1 MFIDEPKAMVIVQ
14 EDPIEHVARCAR
26 ICTASKATD
35 DKRTYNRLIKDKHWS
50 MFRHEAVY
58 AIIKNAPTSDYFMMP
73 YKFCPYIDCH
83 IENRGDYYD
92 FYIST
97 NMNFMMDI
105 RTVDKAMYDIIM
117 NHRVTPKMFFSNL
130 SYTYKLFRITVLCQT
145 QISISREFNRVSPN
159 AISEQST
166 RYVDE
171 SGVIVRPH
179 WMPKSKLQIIPD
191 SSYYGYMTACDFA
204 FDTYLKMVNK
214 GVPKEDARG
223 VLPLDTRTM
232 VIYTYTIKDWV
243 RILANRYYG
252 ATGKPHPNAKVL
264 AKCIMD
270 AIEDTYPGTWD
281 FDKLCEDYIN
291 QLKRKQYETID

>member
-14 EDPIEHVARCAR
+14 DDPIEHVAHCAR

-58 AIIKNAPTSDYFMMP
+58 AIIKNAPPIDYFMIP
-73 YKFCPYIDCH
+73 LKYCPYIDFH

-105 RTVDKAMYDIIM
+105 FGKEDYIYDLIM
-117 NHRVTPKMFFSNL
+117 NNRVTPKMFFNNL
-130 SYTYKLFRITVLCQT
+130 SYTYTLFRLTILCQT
-145 QISISREFNRVSPN
+145 QISTSREFNRVSPN

-171 SGVIVRPH
+171 SGVIIRPH
-179 WMPKSKLQIIPD
+179 WMNKDKLRTDPNN
-191 SSYYGYMTACDFA
+191 SYYDYQSSCDYSFA
-204 FDTYLKMVNK
+204 MYHDMITK

-223 VLPLDTRTM
+223 VLPLDTRTL
-232 VIYTYTIKDWV
+232 VIYTYTIKDWI

-252 ATGKPHPNAKVL
+252 ATGKPHPNAKIL
-264 AKCIMD
+264 AKYIID
-270 AIEDTYPGTWD
+270 AIESAYPGTWD
-281 FDKLCEDYIN
+281 FDKLCGDYIN
-291 QLKRKQYETID
+291 QLKRKNYELI

>member
-1 MFIDEPKAMVIVQ
+1 MYIDEPKAMVIVQ
-14 EDPIEHVARCAR
+14 DDPIEHVARCAR

-58 AIIKNAPTSDYFMMP
+58 AIIKDAPISDYFMMA
-73 YKFCPYIDCH
+73 YRYCPYIDYH
-83 IENRGDYYD
+83 IENKGSCYD

-105 RTVDKAMYDIIM
+105 ENDDRVIYDLIM
-117 NHRVTPKMFFSNL
+117 SHRVTPKMFFSNL
-130 SYTYKLFRITVLCQT
+130 TYIYKLFRITVLCQT
-145 QISISREFNRVSPN
+145 QISTSREFNRVSPN

-179 WMPKSKLQIIPD
+179 WMNKDKLRVGIDEP
-191 SSYYGYMTACDFA
+191 YYGYETACGVA
-204 FDTYLKMVNK
+204 FDQYRKMIEA

-223 VLPLDTRTM
+223 VLPLDTRTV
-232 VIYTYTIKDWV
+232 VIYTYTIKDWI

-252 ATGKPHPNAKVL
+252 ATGRPHPNAKVL
-264 AKCIMD
+264 AKCIID

-281 FDKLCEDYIN
+281 FDKLCADYIY
-291 QLKRKQYETID
+291 QLKQKNYELI